1 MDKIID
7 LPKSLSKTLTDS
19 DLSSMVVNG
28 VEIGVDRLL
37 ADGIIRD
44 IPIISTLVS
53 IVKTTQSISNYLSLK
68 KMISF
73 LNVLADIPIE
83 KRQRMIEKID
93 TSKKYRNKVGEQL
106 LFILDHCEDNIKAEY
121 ISFWFKAYINEEIDY
136 KEFLQGAS
144 VINRI
149 TVEDFQSFIDNDS
162 ELYHEDS
169 LYIGVG
175 LLFMSMEDV
184 VVKNEVLGDWDDE
197 PTFTTEGGKLKV
209 YYTNIGEKIRRIFKK
224 RSYIEPRPKTD

>member
-7 LPKSLSKTLTDS
+7 LPKSLSKTLIES
-19 DLSSMVVNG
+19 DLSSIVIEG
-28 VEIGVDRLL
+28 VEMGIDSLL
-37 ADGIIRD
+37 SNSLIRD
-44 IPIISTLVS
+44 IPIIGTLVS
-53 IVKTTQSISNYLSLK
+53 LVTTTQSISNYLFLSK
-68 KMISF
+68 IISF

-106 LFILDHCEDNIKAEY
+106 LFILDHCEDNVKAEY
-121 ISFWFKAYINEEIDY
+121 ISFWFRAYINEEIDY

-209 YYTNIGEKIRRIFKK
+209 YYTDIGEKIRRIFKK
-224 RSYIEPRPKTD
+224 RSYIET